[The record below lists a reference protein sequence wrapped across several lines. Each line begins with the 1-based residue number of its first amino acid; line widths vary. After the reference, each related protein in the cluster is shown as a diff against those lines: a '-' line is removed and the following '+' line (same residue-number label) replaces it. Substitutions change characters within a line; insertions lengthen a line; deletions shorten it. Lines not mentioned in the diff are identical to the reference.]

1 MLKVTFTSYSKIL
14 KKDFVNIEIH
24 RSMADANLRAL
35 ALNWN
40 IAKVEE
46 A

>member
-1 MLKVTFTSYSKIL
+1 MLKVTFTSYSKVL